1 MANFTKINT
10 LSNHVLRALPEFKLL
25 NSKKILS
32 GSIYTHNRGIYYSN
46 DYSAYDKPYMHSI
59 NFSKYFFI
67 KPNTYRFQISLYLN
81 HNNDIYYEQYIEQEK
96 DLISLKL
103 LLNNKPIDYHH
114 LEQDLFD
121 TIREIKIIKI

>member
-10 LSNHVLRALPEFKLL
+10 LSNHVLKIIPEFKLL
-25 NSKKILS
+25 NSKKILN
-32 GSIYTHNRGIYYSN
+32 GVYYSN

-81 HNNDIYYEQYIEQEK
+81 HNNDIYYEQYIEEN

-103 LLNNKPIDYHH
+103 LLNNRSIDYHH

-121 TIREIKIIKI
+121 TIQEIKIIKI